1 MPASLEEA
9 RAATRTVRR
18 RYAYRA
24 AFPFSQK
31 PSKCYG
37 MRDHIPDLEQE
48 LDRLRD
54 QLRNTNDEAVRDEVV
69 DAIRTLAERLAN
81 GPLFS
86 TEYARCVNNS

>member
-1 MPASLEEA
+1 
-9 RAATRTVRR
+9 
-18 RYAYRA
+18 
-24 AFPFSQK
+24 
-31 PSKCYG
+31 

-81 GPLFS
+81 GPLV
-86 TEYARCVNNS
+86 CD